1 MNTDAHGWSC
11 WIFTRHQL
19 QQDIATVVI
28 RRNMLKMS
36 CHVVFRCYNWTNF
49 VLWTKKKCYHQSS
62 YFLTVNTWHCE
73 MICMNLQGL
82 RMIVRPLSNVNS
94 LMRSEL
100 SRITLDNQR
109 DNASSY
115 FCFLKAISCKFHIIY
130 VSEIFHC
137 KHCKEVLFS
146 YLFLIWLQFTQIKVI
161 NKSISNTTTSL
172 KCKTSCRYPSFHLAP
187 HFTL

>member
-1 MNTDAHGWSC
+1 MKPTESSKNIIINKLKTISFLSIPSRMGLWCFRLRQGYTTRSSMWSLPGLQREIIVSLSRNVNTDAHGWSC

-28 RRNMLKMS
+28 RQNMLKMS

-82 RMIVRPLSNVNS
+82 SMIVRPLPNVNS

-115 FCFLKAISCKFHIIY
+115 FCFLEAILCKFHII
-130 VSEIFHC
+130 
-137 KHCKEVLFS
+137 
-146 YLFLIWLQFTQIKVI
+146 
-161 NKSISNTTTSL
+161 
-172 KCKTSCRYPSFHLAP
+172 
-187 HFTL
+187 